1 MFHRGTLRETDSG
14 MQNLKP
20 QQERVR
26 QRVVGRL
33 RASLAQGTDI
43 AQSPLLSNAY
53 HIMQLTLILWGV
65 WVQGGC
71 GHTLLQCLL
80 RDTLVETELA
90 AQSREL
96 L

>member
-1 MFHRGTLRETDSG
+1 MFHRGTPRETDSG

-33 RASLAQGTDI
+33 RASLAQGTGI

-53 HIMQLTLILWGV
+53 HIMQLTLILWGCV
-65 WVQGGC
+65 GTGGC

-80 RDTLVETELA
+80 RDALAETELA
-90 AQSREL
+90 PQSREL